1 MIICVPPNRFIFALM
16 SDVIV
21 NKVAESGLITLD
33 LEAYYPKGEIAVF
46 DLKDYLFMGLILK
59 EKDFRAALQQL
70 DWSVYQGKSVA
81 VNCSADAVI
90 PMWAYML
97 VSSYLQPVANEV
109 VFGSADDLRRQV
121 LLRNIQQ
128 IDMNEFADK
137 RVVVKGC
144 GDQPIGEFA
153 YMEIT
158 NRLRPV
164 AKSIMYGE
172 PCSTVPIYK
181 KK

>member
-1 MIICVPPNRFIFALM
+1 M

-33 LEAYYPKGEIAVF
+33 LEEYYPKEEVLVF
-46 DLKDYLFMGLILK
+46 DIKDYLFMGLILK

-70 DWSVYQGKSVA
+70 DWTQYQDKYVA
-81 VNCSADAVI
+81 VMCSVDAVI
-90 PMWAYML
+90 PIWAYML
-97 VSSYLQPVANEV
+97 IASYLEPVAKEV
-109 VFGSADDLRRQV
+109 RFGTADDLRKQV
-121 LLRNIQQ
+121 FLKNIQQ
-128 IDMNEFADK
+128 INIAELTDK

-144 GDQPIGEFA
+144 GDLPIGEYA

-158 NRLRPV
+158 RRLRPV